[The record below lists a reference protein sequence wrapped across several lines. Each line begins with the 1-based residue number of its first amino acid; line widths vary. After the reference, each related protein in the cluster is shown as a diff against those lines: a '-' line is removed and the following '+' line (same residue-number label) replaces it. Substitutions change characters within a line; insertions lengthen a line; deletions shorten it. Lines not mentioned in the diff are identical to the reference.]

1 MNLLAAAWDLVRPA
15 WLAHPTP
22 YQANTEVERQWCDRP
37 GVDAERLG
45 LSDEPAPWL
54 KDESFSGVEKQ
65 ASTVLVVPSAAGVWH
80 VEQAER
86 YRSVFQAEQV
96 RCLRRARSRGGD
108 RSRPVPSTTPRTVYS
123 VACCERPR
131 LESGGPA
138 PGPATAASPA
148 RCQSGSVGA

>member
-54 KDESFSGVEKQ
+54 KDESYHATNRLLGGV
-65 ASTVLVVPSAAGVWH
+65 L
-80 VEQAER
+80 
-86 YRSVFQAEQV
+86 
-96 RCLRRARSRGGD
+96 
-108 RSRPVPSTTPRTVYS
+108 
-123 VACCERPR
+123 
-131 LESGGPA
+131 
-138 PGPATAASPA
+138 
-148 RCQSGSVGA
+148 